1 MFSNSALKVQV
12 EALFNVLTPEHVNNE
27 NFFGLQFSRYI
38 HHVKMLKTQHFDIP
52 SEKKGVVVMK
62 FFLHSGV
69 YIVCKFSPFT

>member
-38 HHVKMLKTQHFDIP
+38 HHVKMLKTHNTLTYP
-52 SEKKGVVVMK
+52 LKKRG
-62 FFLHSGV
+62 
-69 YIVCKFSPFT
+69 